1 MATLAADMAL
11 ANTVTF
17 EKLEELHPDPQ
28 NPRLRHEQRGKLTDD
43 ELLVFIAS
51 SYEPIVVAE
60 SIARHGFFGSE
71 PLVITKEADRWIVL
85 EGNRRLTALL
95 GLARPDLRARFDA
108 PDDWDELAGRRAIP
122 LDLDIPVLVADE
134 RVDADAVIG
143 FRHISGVEQW
153 KPLQRAQYVAYLVD
167 VRGKSFLEV
176 SDTVGEDE
184 DVVQMYY
191 RNQAII
197 DKARKLDRDDLA
209 NAAEERF
216 GTFTAALNRTG
227 IREFVGVRTVKTV
240 KEHQDQLPDEKIGE
254 FAELSSWLYG
264 IHGEEKVISDTR
276 QLTQL
281 AEVLRAPPAVDEL
294 RRSRDLTAAYALT
307 PGPPKRLLRQ
317 LATAVGHLRSVA
329 TSPELIVGEARTE
342 ELVDELKVR
351 TDEIVN
357 VVHGSGEDD

>member
-1 MATLAADMAL
+1 MAL
-11 ANTVTF
+11 AVTVTF
-17 EKLEELHPDPQ
+17 EKLENLHPDPQ
-28 NPRLRHEQRGKLTDD
+28 NPRLRHEQRGKFSDD
-43 ELLVFIAS
+43 ELLVFIAA

-71 PLVITKEADRWIVL
+71 PLVITREDGRWIVL

-95 GLARPDLRARFDA
+95 GLARPELRAKFDA
-108 PDDWDELAGRRAIP
+108 PGDWDELAARREIQMT
-122 LDLDIPVLVADE
+122 LDIPVLVAAE

-176 SDTVGEDE
+176 SDTVGEE
-184 DVVQMYY
+184 GDVVQMYY

-197 DKARKLDRDDLA
+197 DKARKLGRNDLA
-209 NAAEERF
+209 DAAEERF

-227 IREFVGVRTVKTV
+227 IREFVGARTIKSVR
-240 KEHQDQLPDEKIGE
+240 EHQDQLPDDRINE

-264 IHGEEKVISDTR
+264 IGGDEKVISDTR

-281 AEVLRAPPAVDEL
+281 AEVLRAPVAVDEL
-294 RRSRDLTAAYALT
+294 RRSRDITAAYALT

-329 TSPELIVGEARTE
+329 NSPELIVGEARTE
-342 ELVDELKVR
+342 ELVDELEER
-351 TDEIVN
+351 TEEIVN
-357 VVHGSGEDD
+357 VIRGAGRDE